1 MILELKRGMRNHYF
15 VLMALISVLNVL
27 LGYIL
32 LVTIDELEIVTFSD
46 LWESVYTVYT
56 QFGTLLFSTIM
67 IMQFYRDY
75 KEKNIIFYKALKKNA
90 LSYFCSKLAVLIIGS
105 MIGTFISSLLICIPY
120 AEYKWL
126 PIIFLKTEAVMIYYC
141 IIMSLLGF
149 VFENFLLGFFVSF
162 TAWIV
167 GIVISDMSP
176 ALKYFAYYDA
186 ARNDYKMF
194 IKYIYKRA
202 DVHNMLVNVGYNYV
216 FDLCL
221 LGLCVVLVILFSKRW
236 KRNGI

>member
-1 MILELKRGMRNHYF
+1 MILELKRGMRNHFF

-27 LGYIL
+27 LGYAL
-32 LVTIDELEIVTFSD
+32 LVTLDGLEIVTFND
-46 LWESVYTVYT
+46 LLESVYMVYT
-56 QFGTLLFSTIM
+56 QFGTLLFSTII

-75 KEKNIIFYKALKKNA
+75 KEKNIMFYKALKKNV
-90 LSYFCSKLAVLIIGS
+90 LSYFGAKLAVLIIGS
-105 MIGTFISSLLICIPY
+105 TIGTVISSLLICIPY

-126 PIIFLKTEAVMIYYC
+126 PIIFLKTEAVVIYYC
-141 IIMSLLGF
+141 ILMSFWGF
-149 VFENFLLGFFVSF
+149 LFENFLLGFFVSF

-167 GIVISDMSP
+167 GIIISNMSP

-186 ARNDYKMF
+186 ARNDFKVFRDF
-194 IKYIYKRA
+194 IDKRV
-202 DVHNMLVNVGYNYV
+202 DIHNMLINVGHSYA

-221 LGLCVVLVILFSKRW
+221 LGICMVLVILFSKRW